1 MRPVLERDGDQTS
14 QERGA
19 RAGAGDDASDER
31 DPFLNPRYGA
41 TEIYLIRHGDA
52 VPDPE
57 DLLPGDYDDQNLSA
71 LGRRQAQALAE
82 RLRGVRFDALYTSP
96 LRRTRQTA
104 EPLAL
109 LLGLEPRPLEDL
121 REIRLGDLRAT
132 LPEGATPAEV
142 ADGFRARLRLIAGI
156 AATTGTWDTIPD
168 SEPSAAFRARVLAA
182 HELAAARHPGGRIA
196 CFEHGGTINSFAA
209 AVLGLQRDFFFPV
222 ANTAVSIVRLKGP
235 RRVVLALND
244 VSHLRDAGLLELPE

>member
-1 MRPVLERDGDQTS
+1 VPERANDQT
-14 QERGA
+14 A
-19 RAGAGDDASDER
+19 AHAAAMNDDPASDEN
-31 DPFLNPRYGA
+31 DPFLNPKYGA

-52 VPDPE
+52 VPDPD

-71 LGRRQAQALAE
+71 LGRRQAEALAE

-104 EPLAL
+104 GPLAR
-109 LLGLEPRPLEDL
+109 LLGLEPRELDGL
-121 REIRLGDLRAT
+121 REIRLGELG
-132 LPEGATPAEV
+132 LPLPNGATPAEV
-142 ADGFRARLRLIAGI
+142 ADNLRARLRVIAGRA
-156 AATTGTWDTIPD
+156 AATGSWDSIPG
-168 SEPSAAFRARVLAA
+168 SEPSAEFRARVVGA

-222 ANTAVSIVRLKGP
+222 ANTAVSVVRLKGQ

-244 VSHLRDAGLLELPE
+244 VAHLRDAGLLPPPE

>member
-1 MRPVLERDGDQTS
+1 VPEEDDTP
-14 QERGA
+14 
-19 RAGAGDDASDER
+19 AGAAGGASAEADDAAGDER

-52 VPDPE
+52 VPDPA

-71 LGRRQAQALAE
+71 LGRRQAEALAD
-82 RLRGVRFDALYTSP
+82 RLREVRFDALYTSP

-104 EPLAL
+104 EPLARA
-109 LLGLEPRPLEDL
+109 LGLEPLVLEGL
-121 REIRLGDLRAT
+121 REIRLGGIGAT
-132 LPEGATPAEV
+132 LPDGATPAEV
-142 ADGFRARLRLIAGI
+142 ADNLRERLRLIAGR
-156 AATTGTWDTIPD
+156 AAATGTWDSIPD
-168 SEPSAAFRARVLAA
+168 SEPSAAFRARVVAA
-182 HELAAARHPGGRIA
+182 HEHAATRHPGGRIA

-222 ANTAVSIVRLKGP
+222 ANTAVSIVRLKGA

-244 VSHLRDAGLLELPE
+244 VAHLRDAGLLPPAE

>member
-1 MRPVLERDGDQTS
+1 VPEREDDQLV
-14 QERGA
+14 
-19 RAGAGDDASDER
+19 AGEPAAAATESAASDEN
-31 DPFLNPRYGA
+31 DPFLNPKYGA

-71 LGRRQAQALAE
+71 LGRRQAAALAE

-104 EPLAL
+104 EPLARL
-109 LLGLEPRPLEDL
+109 LDLEPQELDGL
-121 REIRLGDLRAT
+121 REIRLGDLGMPV
-132 LPEGATPAEV
+132 LNGATAAEV
-142 ADGFRARLRLIAGI
+142 AENLRARLRVIAGR
-156 AATTGTWDTIPD
+156 AAVTGTWDSIPD
-168 SEPSAAFRARVLAA
+168 SEPSAEFRARVVAA

-222 ANTAVSIVRLKGP
+222 ANTAVSVVRLKGP

-244 VSHLRDAGLLELPE
+244 VAHLRDADLLPPPE